1 MRRGRKFE
9 IDRANGKLLGVCAG
23 IAKAT
28 GWDVTLIRVAVV
40 VATLAF
46 HWTLLAYLVAAWVG
60 KAKKVDRYDSLG
72 GAAVG
77 PAGVDLR
84 RSSSEIDRR
93 LAEVDTYVASQNTSL
108 AREIESLR

>member
-28 GWDVTLIRVAVV
+28 GWDATLIRVAVV

-46 HWTLLAYLVAAWVG
+46 HWTLLFYLVAAWVG
-60 KAKKVDRYDSLG
+60 KPKKADRYDSLG
-72 GAAVG
+72 GATAS
-77 PAGVDLR
+77 PASVDLR
-84 RSSSEIDRR
+84 RTSSEIDRR
-93 LAEVDTYVASQNTSL
+93 LAEVDNYVATQNTSL